1 MTETEDNDI
10 ELPSKEIGDGSGT
23 LGPGDETAESN
34 LHGSIGEAKD
44 SDGLPPLSYMHMLG
58 PGDITINTD
67 LAGLDGASTDAIQLP
82 EGRFDLG
89 SKLGQGG
96 MAVVFSAQDSTLN
109 REIAVKVLSG
119 KEWVGLTRF
128 VREAQVTAQLS
139 HPNVVPVYGLEKKD
153 GSPALSMKLIRGCL
167 LYTSPSPRD
176 KRQSRMPSSA

>member
-10 ELPSKEIGDGSGT
+10 ELPPEEIEDGSGT
-23 LGPGDETAESN
+23 LGSGDETAESN

-44 SDGLPPLSYMHMLG
+44 SDGLPPLSYMLG

-128 VREAQVTAQLS
+128 VREAQVTA
-139 HPNVVPVYGLEKKD
+139 
-153 GSPALSMKLIRGCL
+153 CL

-176 KRQSRMPSSA
+176 QRGSRMPSSA